1 MLPATLDTAAFA
13 AMARVSSRV
22 SMRGLQV
29 RPGMIIAIE
38 REYEATG
45 QLSEVRSRTA
55 VRGGW
60 VGGRM

>member
-1 MLPATLDTAAFA
+1 MRTAW
-13 AMARVSSRV
+13 S
-22 SMRGLQV
+22 QV
-29 RPGMIIAIE
+29 RPGMIVAIE
-38 REYEATG
+38 REYEASG